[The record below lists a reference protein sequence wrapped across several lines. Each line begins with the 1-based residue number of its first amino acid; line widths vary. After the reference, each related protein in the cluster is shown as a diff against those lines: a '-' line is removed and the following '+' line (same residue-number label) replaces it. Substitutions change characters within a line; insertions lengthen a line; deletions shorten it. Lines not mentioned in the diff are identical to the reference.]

1 MIFDCFYDI
10 TLSVQLKHL
19 FGNESVTV
27 VEWDVEVAKITVR
40 SIEISWVTESTLVVR
55 YGPSWSCHNSKVVIS
70 VSVD

>member
-10 TLSVQLKHL
+10 TLSVQLEHL

-27 VEWDVEVAKITVR
+27 VKWDVEVAKITVR

-55 YGPSWSCHNSKVVIS
+55 YGPSWGCHNS
-70 VSVD
+70 